1 MAASDPGQGGKAFK
15 VARLSSHP
23 EVIGA
28 PASLSSASP
37 AWLLPAWHRPARV
50 SLSSSLCS
58 LPLIA
63 AALTLIPV
71 FLQAPWVRQSP
82 LTASLFTA
90 PLLAMALLLERR
102 PEGQGKACGALLVG
116 FCGSWLGG
124 CLFWGW
130 FRVHPLCHLPLEAF
144 ALPLALTGLRG
155 RWHLACCFYLA
166 SLAGTAA
173 TDGAIALTGLMPLWP
188 QVLKAS
194 AAEAGP
200 LLQQA
205 AAALVHPLP
214 LALVGL
220 SAWLLLALSTTL
232 RARGDGGRLAA
243 AALTSTLA
251 IDAVFL
257 LAAAV
262 APRLSGLV

>member
-1 MAASDPGQGGKAFK
+1 M
-15 VARLSSHP
+15 
-23 EVIGA
+23 IGA
-28 PASLSSASP
+28 PACLTP
-37 AWLLPAWHRPARV
+37 APAARPARAWPR
-50 SLSSSLCS
+50 LAARGREA

-90 PLLAMALLLERR
+90 PLLALALLLERR
-102 PEGQGKACGALLVG
+102 PQGQGKGCGALLVG

-130 FRVHPLCHLPLEAF
+130 FRLHPVCHLPLEAF

-188 QVLKAS
+188 QVLQAP
-194 AAEAGP
+194 ATEAGT

-205 AAALVHPLP
+205 ATALLHPLP
-214 LALVGL
+214 LILIGL
-220 SAWLLLALSTTL
+220 AAWGLLLLSSRL
-232 RARGDGGRLAA
+232 GPHGAGGRLAA
-243 AALTSTLA
+243 ATLTSTLA

-257 LAAAV
+257 GAALL
-262 APRLSGLV
+262 APRLSGLI